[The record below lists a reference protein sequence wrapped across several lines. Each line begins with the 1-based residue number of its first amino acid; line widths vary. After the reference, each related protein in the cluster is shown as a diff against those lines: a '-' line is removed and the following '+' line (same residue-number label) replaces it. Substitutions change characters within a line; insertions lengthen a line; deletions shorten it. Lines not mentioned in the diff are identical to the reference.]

1 MNNNERLELYL
12 YNRILWWQ
20 GVFEEMTAE
29 TVAAIVS
36 VLEQAQKEANES
48 LRQEALGLLSLDD
61 LEKEQYTAFI
71 AWADEVTAGARSNI
85 TGIIADSSFAAAS
98 ASLAAYSAILTLD
111 GKAGFAKS
119 VGMTKAQL
127 ESWFETTA
135 LGSGALAEWV
145 DQAFTKNMQD
155 KLLSA
160 LRTSGVLG
168 EGTKKAVQR
177 VLLAASD
184 SGFELAKRDAITI
197 TRTFMQTAN
206 VNAQE
211 AVFDANRHLL
221 KGYRRVETLDN
232 RTCLQCALADGSVY
246 GLDEKRP
253 ALPSHPRCRG
263 VWVPIAKSWR
273 DFGFDVDE
281 LEEVARP
288 WTMRE
293 EGNIDTGGKAIQS
306 YGQITEN
313 FSGWWQSLSQEE
325 RARTSL
331 SGTRQK
337 LLESGAFKWDDLWD
351 KATGKVKTL
360 KELGIK

>member
-61 LEKEQYTAFI
+61 LEKEQYTSFI

-119 VGMTKAQL
+119 VGMSKAQL

-206 VNAQE
+206 ANAQE
-211 AVFDANRHLL
+211 AVFNANRHLL